1 MKSTSVNKIFSIWL
15 PPAKILFFFKKNLL
29 FSRPLATSEDD
40 KTAICQA
47 LDNLIDE
54 CTLILGWCYSQDHV
68 RKTKVQQ
75 RDLSRA
81 ALGKM
86 HIYCPDS
93 TSTQIHIP
101 TDQFAEKA
109 QLASPLKPT
118 VFETSS
124 ANAKLVSML
133 VFVGW
138 QFLIMLW

>member
-1 MKSTSVNKIFSIWL
+1 M
-15 PPAKILFFFKKNLL
+15 
-29 FSRPLATSEDD
+29 ATSEDD

-86 HIYCPDS
+86 HIFCPDS
-93 TSTQIHIP
+93 TSAQIHIP